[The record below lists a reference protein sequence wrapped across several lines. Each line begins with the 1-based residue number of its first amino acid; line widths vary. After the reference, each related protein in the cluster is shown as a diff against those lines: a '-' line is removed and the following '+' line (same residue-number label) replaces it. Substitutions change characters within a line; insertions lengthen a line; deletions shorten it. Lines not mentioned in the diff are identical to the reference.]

1 MQIALD
7 RDFRERFLPE
17 YDRKDMQ
24 TDSSIITGCVD
35 CAYFLSGKKK
45 MKRLFIRFVLPLMF
59 ALAGT
64 QSAVSAPIEV
74 GYMPIIPDAQ
84 LFIALEQGTF
94 PKDGGAPKLV
104 QFQSGPA
111 MVQALLAGQL
121 DVAYVGIGP
130 ALVARAKGAD
140 IKVVASNIVEQ
151 VSFVALGELAPYFAS
166 GDPAAVASA
175 FTRFAKDKGRQ
186 AIVASYPKGAVPEA
200 ALQYWLR
207 NRIRADVS
215 QLKLIYQGESQIQE
229 SLLTGAI
236 DGAVILEPTTTNVL
250 GKSPKSKVIARGSDL
265 FPKQPGA
272 VLLVREKILREQPAF
287 VKALLAAH
295 IAATKLLENEPAKAA
310 PMVQKYVGGG
320 RLPVKLVEQAIR
332 NSKGQFVADPNTIIP
347 ATLALQKFQ
356 ADSGT
361 LSGPAVDVPKMFNT
375 TFYDAAAH

>member
-1 MQIALD
+1 
-7 RDFRERFLPE
+7 
-17 YDRKDMQ
+17 
-24 TDSSIITGCVD
+24 
-35 CAYFLSGKKK
+35 
-45 MKRLFIRFVLPLMF
+45 MKRLLASA
-59 ALAGT
+59 ALAL
-64 QSAVSAPIEV
+64 SFAVVGVQPALSAPLEV

-121 DVAYVGIGP
+121 DIAYVGIGP
-130 ALVARAKGAD
+130 ALVARAKGSD
-140 IKVVASNIVEQ
+140 IKVVASNIIEQ
-151 VSFVALGELAPYFAS
+151 VSFVALGNLAPYFAS
-166 GDPAAVASA
+166 GDPASA
-175 FTRFAKDKGRQ
+175 FARFAKDKGRK
-186 AIVASYPKGAVPEA
+186 AVVASYPKGAVPEA

-207 NRIRADVS
+207 NRIRADTS
-215 QLKLIYQGESQIQE
+215 GLQLIYQGESQIQE

-236 DGAVILEPTTTNVL
+236 DGAVILEPTTTTVL
-250 GKSPKSKVIARGSDL
+250 NKALKSKVVARGSEM

-272 VLLVREKILREQPAF
+272 VLLVREKVLREQPAL
-287 VKALLAAH
+287 VKALLVAH
-295 IAATKLLENEPAKAA
+295 IAATKMLENDPAKAA

-356 ADSGT
+356 SDTGT
-361 LSGPAVDVPKMFNT
+361 MSGPAVDIPKMFDT
-375 TFYDAAAH
+375 SFYDAAAAH

>member
-1 MQIALD
+1 MTRLFALFTRIAL
-7 RDFRERFLPE
+7 PP
-17 YDRKDMQ
+17 
-24 TDSSIITGCVD
+24 I
-35 CAYFLSGKKK
+35 
-45 MKRLFIRFVLPLMF
+45 F
-59 ALAGT
+59 ALLGI
-64 QSAVSAPIEV
+64 QSAMAAPGPLEV

-84 LFIALEQGTF
+84 LFIALGQGTF

-130 ALVARAKGAD
+130 AMVARAKGAD
-140 IKVVASNIVEQ
+140 IKVIASNIVEQ
-151 VSFVALGELAPYFAS
+151 VSFVALGNLAPYFAS
-166 GDPAAVASA
+166 GDPASA

-207 NRIRADVS
+207 NRIRADTS

-229 SLLTGAI
+229 FLLTGAI

-250 GKSPKSKVIARGSDL
+250 GKAPKSKVVARGSEL

-272 VLLVREKILREQPAF
+272 VLLVREKVLREQPAL

-295 IAATKLLENEPAKAA
+295 IAATKLLENDPAKAA
-310 PMVQKYVGGG
+310 PLVQKYVGGG

-356 ADSGT
+356 EDTGT
-361 LSGPAVDVPKMFNT
+361 LAGPAVDVPKMFDT
-375 TFYDAAAH
+375 SFYDASAH

>member
-1 MQIALD
+1 
-7 RDFRERFLPE
+7 
-17 YDRKDMQ
+17 
-24 TDSSIITGCVD
+24 
-35 CAYFLSGKKK
+35 
-45 MKRLFIRFVLPLMF
+45 MKRLLAWTTL
-59 ALAGT
+59 ALAL
-64 QSAVSAPIEV
+64 AVQGMQPAMAAPLEV

-84 LFIALEQGTF
+84 LFIALEQGSF

-151 VSFVALGELAPYFAS
+151 VSFVALGNLAPYFAS
-166 GDPAAVASA
+166 GDAAGA
-175 FTRFAKDKGRQ
+175 FARFAKEQGRP
-186 AIVASYPKGAVPEA
+186 AVIASYPKGAVPEA

-207 NRIRADVS
+207 NRIRANTAD
-215 QLKLIYQGESQIQE
+215 LKLIYQGESQIQE
-229 SLLTGAI
+229 SLLTGAV

-250 GKSPKSKVIARGSDL
+250 NKAAKSKVIARGSDL

-272 VLLVREKILREQPAF
+272 VLLVREKILREQPAL
-287 VKALLAAH
+287 VKALLSAH
-295 IAATKLLENEPAKAA
+295 IAATRLLENDAAKAA

-332 NSKGQFVADPNTIIP
+332 NSKGQFVADPNLIIP

-356 ADSGT
+356 AETGT
-361 LSGPAVDVPKMFNT
+361 LSGPAVDVPKMFDT
-375 TFYDAAAH
+375 TFYNAAAR